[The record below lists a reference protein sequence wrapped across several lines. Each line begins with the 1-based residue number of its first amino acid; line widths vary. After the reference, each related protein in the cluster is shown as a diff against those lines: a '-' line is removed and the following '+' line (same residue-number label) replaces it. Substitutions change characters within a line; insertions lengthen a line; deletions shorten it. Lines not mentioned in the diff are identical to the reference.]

1 MAVRKRYRR
10 QQIAARR
17 AGERWLAVLVALVCI
32 LSLPSRARADEC
44 PPGTPPAVDRRACAE
59 LARCLRAEPTTSST
73 VSLTRQLQ
81 QAAERF
87 ERCGLRGWSL
97 ALGERDARQALEAER
112 LTAAPVEA
120 VDARPLVVDLLSHG
134 GACALCGGG
143 VALGAWAACRG
154 GP

>member
-1 MAVRKRYRR
+1 MAVRQRYRR

-17 AGERWLAVLVALVCI
+17 AGERWLAVIVALVCI
-32 LSLPSRARADEC
+32 LALPARADEC
-44 PPGTPPAVDRRACAE
+44 PPGAPPAVDRRACAE

-73 VSLTRQLQ
+73 VSLTRQLV

-87 ERCGLRGWSL
+87 ERCALRGWSV
-97 ALGERDARQALEAER
+97 AVGEREARQALEAAR

-120 VDARPLVVDLLSHG
+120 VDARPLLVDVLSHG
-134 GACALCGGG
+134 GACAACGAG